1 MPLRTKNSAPSQV
14 SVGRHES
21 EQQYQP
27 NAGSLRREI
36 YNFTFPGAPAD
47 LMNEFR
53 YYHGETM
60 EAFEAAEKNGRAED
74 MRKDLCALFERL
86 NTRQRE
92 GVSSIPAAF
101 LRVTVTVP

>member
-1 MPLRTKNSAPSQV
+1 MEWGIEANVIERFASAGIPQNHV
-14 SVGRHES
+14 
-21 EQQYQP
+21 
-27 NAGSLRREI
+27 SLRREI

-74 MRKDLCALFERL
+74 IRKDLCALFERL
-86 NTRQRE
+86 NTSQRK